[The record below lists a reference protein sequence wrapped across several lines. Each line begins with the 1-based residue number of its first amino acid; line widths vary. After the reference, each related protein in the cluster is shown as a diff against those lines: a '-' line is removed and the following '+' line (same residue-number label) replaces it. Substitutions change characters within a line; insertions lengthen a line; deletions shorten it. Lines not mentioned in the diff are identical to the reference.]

1 MAVHRIVQ
9 LGFSA
14 FAIDSEKTD
23 RLIFMAQ
30 PDEFTA
36 RRISNV
42 AHELKCKYRLRGKL
56 LRPERLHVSLLHI
69 QDYYEFPDD
78 VADRAKEAASG
89 IVFPPIEIVF
99 DRAMSFS
106 GSYAQVLFVGHGV
119 AELTVLRKTL
129 ALAMA
134 KAGIKSSCRLHFKPH
149 LTLLYD
155 EHLQIEEAI
164 EPTRWTVNRFA
175 LIDSLVGKG
184 RYKELGRWPL
194 KGRFPVRSVSSPPE
208 KIAPFVG

>member
-69 QDYYEFPDD
+69 RDYYEFPDD

-106 GSYAQVLFVGHGV
+106 GSDAQVLLVGRGV
-119 AELTVLRKTL
+119 AELTALRETL
-129 ALAMA
+129 VLAMA
-134 KAGIKSSCRLHFKPH
+134 KTRIKLRCSSRFKPH

-164 EPTRWTVNRFA
+164 EPIRWTVNEFV

-184 RYKELGRWPL
+184 RHKELGRWPL

-208 KIAPFVG
+208 KIATIVG